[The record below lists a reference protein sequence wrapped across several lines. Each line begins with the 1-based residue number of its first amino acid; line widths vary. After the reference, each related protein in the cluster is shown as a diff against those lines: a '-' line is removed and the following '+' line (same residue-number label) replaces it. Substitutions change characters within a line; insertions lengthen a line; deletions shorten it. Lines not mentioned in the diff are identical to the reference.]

1 MINGLRIG
9 RVHGIDIRVNWSV
22 VVIGWLLAWSLATAV
37 LPELV
42 ADRSDTAYWVAA
54 GIATL
59 GFLAALVAH
68 ELGHSLIALRND
80 VEVQSITLWLFGGV
94 AVLGTTPES
103 PRAALHIAVAG
114 PLVSLG
120 LGALGVGAGLALEGL
135 VGASVTWFGVM
146 NLFLGVFNLLPAYP
160 LDGGRV
166 YQAWLW
172 RRGVP
177 ADRATAKAA
186 GLGGAIGLVMIWIG
200 VVEVLLA
207 NIIGGV
213 WMMGLGWFL
222 REASRSEA
230 DQARRGEPMRRL
242 HVRDLM
248 TSTPETVHPD
258 LTAAQFVDDVV
269 WPGRHAAYPVVAPCG
284 DVLGLLTL
292 RKIGALEPQRYR
304 STRVGDL
311 MLPVDELAV
320 VHPDDTVEALAQA
333 IGIRTDH
340 RALVLD
346 GGRLVGI
353 VSPSDL
359 ARLITVIDLREPLRS
374 SESV

>member
-1 MINGLRIG
+1 M
-9 RVHGIDIRVNWSV
+9 
-22 VVIGWLLAWSLATAV
+22 IGWLLAWSLATAV

-42 ADRSDTAYWVAA
+42 ADQSDTAYWVAA

-59 GFLAALVAH
+59 GFFAALVAH
-68 ELGHSLIALRND
+68 ELGHSLVALRND

-94 AVLGTTPES
+94 AVLGSAPHTS
-103 PRAALHIAVAG
+103 RAALHIAIAG

-120 LGALGVGAGLALEGL
+120 LGVAGVLVGAAFGDL
-135 VGASVTWFGVM
+135 VGASIMWFGVM
-146 NLFLGVFNLLPAYP
+146 NLFLGLFNMLPAFP

-177 ADRATAKAA
+177 ADQATAKAA
-186 GLGGAIGLVMIWIG
+186 MLGNRIGLVMIWIG
-200 VVEVLLA
+200 VFEVLLA

-222 REASRSEA
+222 REASRVEA

-248 TSTPETVHPD
+248 TSEPETVGPD
-258 LTAAQFVDDVV
+258 MTAARFVDEVV

-284 DVLGLLTL
+284 EVLGLLTL
-292 RKIGALEPQRYR
+292 RAIGGLEPQRYR
-304 STRVGDL
+304 TTRIGDL
-311 MLPVDELAV
+311 MIPFDELAV
-320 VHPDDTVEALAQA
+320 VSPDDTVESLAQT
-333 IGIRTDH
+333 IGIRADH
-340 RALVLD
+340 RALVMSND
-346 GGRLVGI
+346 RLVGI

-359 ARLITVIDLREPLRS
+359 ARLITVIDLREPLHR